1 MLEQQIMML
10 EGGNNFANDLLM
22 ENNNYNSNLNGG
34 GYDNT
39 DMDNAYG
46 DEEMLLNDGGE
57 EMQDLVGDDEY

>member
-1 MLEQQIMML
+1 MML

-22 ENNNYNSNLNGG
+22 ENNNYNNSNLNGG

-39 DMDNAYG
+39 NMDDAYG